1 MAEDRP
7 RSVKDVSAD
16 AFIRA
21 FAAYLKQTNKV
32 CKASVA
38 RIWAQP
44 APKAVLRRMMEHAGR
59 SRPPG
64 AGHLAHLRLDN
75 H

>member
-16 AFIRA
+16 AFISA

-32 CKASVA
+32 
-38 RIWAQP
+38 
-44 APKAVLRRMMEHAGR
+44 R
-59 SRPPG
+59 S
-64 AGHLAHLRLDN
+64 A
-75 H
+75 